1 MFLNFL
7 ISLPTTPLINA
18 ITLAMLD
25 YNFTLLK
32 NNAVTRYNILTLI
45 NSIDEQN
52 EVSNDSN
59 R

>member
-52 EVSNDSN
+52 GVSNDSN